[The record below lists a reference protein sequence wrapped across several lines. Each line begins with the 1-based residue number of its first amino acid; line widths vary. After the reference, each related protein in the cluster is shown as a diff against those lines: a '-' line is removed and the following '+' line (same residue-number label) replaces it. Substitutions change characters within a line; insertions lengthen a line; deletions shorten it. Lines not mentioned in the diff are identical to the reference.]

1 MPQQQP
7 SRSQRAIAIRTPP
20 VSYEPHQQVL
30 AVKFANLKKG
40 QVRPMPSQEQNAR
53 MGAISRGISVTRNIV
68 PSGIRASMDA
78 GDLEPG
84 KSICLGQALHPF
96 QTENVDVEHIRVGRL
111 ESADFL
117 AERHSGSIDP
127 LANTGNVEVIGSHCE
142 LCLF

>member
-1 MPQQQP
+1 M
-7 SRSQRAIAIRTPP
+7 
-20 VSYEPHQQVL
+20 
-30 AVKFANLKKG
+30 AVKLANLKKG
-40 QVRPMPSQEQNAR
+40 QVRPMPGQEQNAR
-53 MGAISRGISVTRNIV
+53 MGAISRGIPVTSNIV
-68 PSGIRASMDA
+68 PSGIRASVDA

-84 KSICLGQALHPF
+84 ESICLGQALHPL